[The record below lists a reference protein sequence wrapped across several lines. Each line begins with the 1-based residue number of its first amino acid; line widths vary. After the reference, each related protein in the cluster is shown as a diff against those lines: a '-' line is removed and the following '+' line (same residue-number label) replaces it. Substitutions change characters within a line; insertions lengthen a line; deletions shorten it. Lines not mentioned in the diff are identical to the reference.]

1 MQPHQSASIIRDKQL
16 LYVCNDVYMIY
27 GDCSLS
33 AFVCMTF
40 TLEISKVSRKAL
52 LTTFQHVLKPK
63 GQDRSFSDDSQNVRW
78 RVPVWLGFSHHSYL
92 VRFWKGHG
100 LGWNKWYVMY
110 SKLRSSSLSPRWKWK
125 WKFFTHSFTPT
136 SPLPTLTLPLFMLRH
151 LTGSFALV
159 IITMATR
166 GHHLTININMDHN
179 KQLTQVCYTAMFG
192 KDNPYICMYVC
203 VLHVWC
209 VYTVFSFWCIISLW
223 TAHRRLSEFLP
234 HSYFRLF
241 FSPWFTTTLILHL
254 QHSAAVTLLPATWMS
269 CV

>member
-40 TLEISKVSRKAL
+40 TLEIFKVSRKAL

-110 SKLRSSSLSPRWKWK
+110 SKLRSSSLSPR
-125 WKFFTHSFTPT
+125 
-136 SPLPTLTLPLFMLRH
+136 
-151 LTGSFALV
+151 
-159 IITMATR
+159 
-166 GHHLTININMDHN
+166 
-179 KQLTQVCYTAMFG
+179 C
-192 KDNPYICMYVC
+192 
-203 VLHVWC
+203 
-209 VYTVFSFWCIISLW
+209 
-223 TAHRRLSEFLP
+223 FLP
-234 HSYFRLF
+234 IHSPRPPHYLRWL
-241 FSPWFTTTLILHL
+241 SRSLCY
-254 QHSAAVTLLPATWMS
+254 VTWLAPLLLL
-269 CV
+269 